1 MIRQNRLLA
10 SIIGGVV
17 VVALLVLIFA
27 GDGALAPASE
37 VTSSPSATTNAT
49 PEVEATNAL
58 SQDGRSDVPLLSC
71 GLLLTD
77 EVIDEALAVWDR
89 PATERSTF
97 NFAGGETCNKV
108 LVSDD
113 RVFVQIEPG
122 NPNDFQPGAELLGVG
137 GEPVAGVGSAGLW
150 FGGAQAEG
158 GGDQGVLSVRQTTSL
173 GDLHFRIALGRPT
186 LSDADQIELAKRL
199 ALVALPRFPGV
210 GAQAPPAAPDQDL
223 ARPFEEEEEADRS
236 DVSFVDNLL
245 AKEEAGE
252 WLRGGG
258 LLATLQ
264 LFAGEAEA
272 MEVLRQPEVLHRE
285 GTGIL
290 RMAADYLEADERDLE
305 TAAAIARLLDAREYT
320 NEELEAMAGIGPAG
334 ATRTRGGN
342 QPISLET
349 VWQTA
354 ELCGNFF
361 NGQIAQGVGVCLEWR
376 PANVPGDLE
385 ENKYRVFI
393 PHPSLPQAGWT
404 EDHYELALGALEF
417 SASWFEANGKMP
429 AVNLVFSVAPGSSN
443 LAEASPVAGK
453 TCGVVLFPALL
464 SETPS
469 NFQQTV
475 AHELAHCFQ
484 TENFAA
490 QDFDYGV
497 TMWREEGLAEYLSNL
512 VYPQT
517 NFEWT
522 SFDVWHGVNR
532 TTTVFDFSY
541 ANGLLFQYFEQEM
554 GFEGIFTLIRNL
566 PTGGGRAEQEVALSL
581 GPGMKEMFCTFGEAL
596 IDGSVR
602 DSGGGDVPI
611 KLEYPTIVVTGP
623 DSISLAFKPFG
634 LGRARFEVEECRR
647 AHFRFE
653 WGPVR
658 DSGRPEADD
667 QWAPFPGT
675 LGTKDDDD
683 RVLIITSLEGTEVP
697 LAITEVEDIDDDPE
711 CEDEDDAGGPVE
723 VPTPCPLECPPS
735 EYYWRAM
742 GVLPEN
748 D

>member
-1 MIRQNRLLA
+1 MNVIRQNRLLA
-10 SIIGGVV
+10 SIIGGLIVA
-17 VVALLVLIFA
+17 ALLVLIFA
-27 GDGALAPASE
+27 RGGGSTPASE
-37 VTSSPSATTNAT
+37 VTNSPSETTSAT
-49 PEVEATNAL
+49 PELEATRATSEGERL
-58 SQDGRSDVPLLSC
+58 DVPSLGC
-71 GLLLTD
+71 GSLLTP
-77 EVIDEALAVWDR
+77 EAIDDALAVWDR
-89 PATERSTF
+89 PAAERSSLGY
-97 NFAGGETCNKV
+97 ARGETC
-108 LVSDD
+108 SDALASD
-113 RVFVQIEPG
+113 SRVFVGIEPG
-122 NPNDFQPGAELLGVG
+122 HPSDFEAGAELIGVG
-137 GEPVAGVGSAGLW
+137 GEPVAGVGSASLW

-173 GDLHFRIALGRPT
+173 GDLHFRIALGRPE
-186 LSDADQIELAKRL
+186 LKVGEQIELAKQT
-199 ALVALPRFPGV
+199 ALVALRRFPGV
-210 GAQAPPAAPDQDL
+210 EPEAAPRTPGPDL
-223 ARPFEEEEEADRS
+223 ALLFDEPEVDRS
-236 DVSFVDNLL
+236 AVSFVDNLL

-252 WLRGGG
+252 WTRGEG

-264 LFAGEAEA
+264 LFTGEADGVD
-272 MEVLRQPEVLHRE
+272 VLRQPEILRTE
-285 GTGIL
+285 GTGVL
-290 RMAADYLEADERDLE
+290 RMAADYLESD
-305 TAAAIARLLDAREYT
+305 TAEPEVAAEITRLLEVLIHT
-320 NEELEAMAGIGPAG
+320 NAELEEMAGITPA
-334 ATRTRGGN
+334 ASSRSSGGG
-342 QPISLET
+342 QL
-349 VWQTA
+349 VGLGTA
-354 ELCGNFF
+354 RQSADLCGNFF
-361 NGQIAQGVGVCLEWR
+361 NGGIAQGVGVCLEWR

-385 ENKYRVFI
+385 ENKYRAFI

-404 EDHYELALGALEF
+404 EDHYDLALGALEF

-429 AVNLVFSVAPGSSN
+429 AVNMVFSVAPGSSN

-484 TENFAA
+484 TENFTA
-490 QDFDYGV
+490 QNFNYDI

-522 SFDVWHGVNR
+522 SFGVWHGVRR

-541 ANGLLFQYFEQEM
+541 ANGLLFQYLEQEM
-554 GFEGIFTLIRNL
+554 GLGGIFTLVRDL
-566 PTGGGRAEQEVALSL
+566 PTRGGRADQEVALSL
-581 GPGMKEMFCTFGEAL
+581 RPGMKEIFGEFGEAL
-596 IDGSVR
+596 IDGSIR

-611 KLEYPTIVVTGP
+611 KLEYPTVVVTGP

-647 AHFRFE
+647 AHFRLE

-658 DSGRPEADD
+658 DSGRPEADE

-675 LGTKDDDD
+675 LGTEDDDD
-683 RVLIITSLEGTEVP
+683 RVLVITSLEGTEVP
-697 LAITEVEDIDDDPE
+697 LVVTEVDDDPDPE
-711 CEDEDDAGGPVE
+711 CKDDDPVE
-723 VPTPCPLECPPS
+723 VPTPCPLECPAS

-748 D
+748 S